1 MPKFVFLWTDIFVFA
16 LVLGLAAYV
25 WKVRRNVSL
34 RSAWASVGRTPSAM
48 CAAVV
53 LLCFAALGVLDSIHY
68 RPLLPPV
75 QAAAAQGPGAAGQG
89 AGQTQ
94 AQGPSQAHVQAEQR
108 IYSPVLRS
116 ALDDLLGLTQLTKR
130 ENTYSAPLAIRQFT
144 KETELIDGKA
154 VRDFPRL
161 KHAGRL
167 LEDESGHEAD
177 IYRRLG
183 QGMLAGLVACALA
196 AGLLTGLHRPGR
208 RNLAEAWSAWWRGA
222 SGLPWRAMWLTLC
235 VILMLGAVA
244 LSLGAN
250 YHVLGTDRTGNDV
263 LWQCLKSVR
272 TALVIGTLTTLAM
285 LPPALGF
292 GIAAGYFKG
301 RVDDVIQYIYT
312 TLTSIPGV
320 LLIAACVLMMQ
331 VYIDQNPAL
340 FDTVAAR
347 ADLRLFLLCM
357 ILGLTGW
364 AGLCRLLRAE
374 TLKLRELEYVQAARA
389 FGVGHLRI
397 MRRHL
402 LPNLMHIVLITLV
415 LEFSSLV
422 LYEAVLS
429 YLGIGVDP
437 STPSFGTMIDSAR
450 LEMSRDPMIWWNLLG
465 AFVFLLALVLSANI
479 FADAVQDAFDPR
491 TRRYR
496 VKPSAPHPG
505 HAHPGRG
512 GLPAGG
518 PAASDSAAGGAM
530 AGGVQAMEDGR

>member
-1 MPKFVFLWTDIFVFA
+1 MPKFVFLWTDIFVFFLVVA
-16 LVLGLAAYV
+16 VLGYALR
-25 WKVRRNVSL
+25 VRASASL
-34 RSAWASVGRTPSAM
+34 RLAWKSVGRTPSAM

-53 LLCFAALGVLDSIHY
+53 LVFFATAGLLDSIHY

-75 QAAAAQGPGAAGQG
+75 KAVSA
-89 AGQTQ
+89 
-94 AQGPSQAHVQAEQR
+94 SQAKSAPL
-108 IYSPVLRS
+108 YSPVLRS
-116 ALDDLLGLTQLTKR
+116 ALDDLLSLTRFSQR
-130 ENTYSAPLAIRQFT
+130 EKTYSAPLAIRRFT
-144 KETELIDGKA
+144 KETELIDGA
-154 VRDFPRL
+154 PVRDFPRL
-161 KHAGRL
+161 EHAGQGVQDGASHR
-167 LEDESGHEAD
+167 AD
-177 IYRRLG
+177 IYRLLRVGL
-183 QGMLAGLVACALA
+183 MAGL
-196 AGLLTGLHRPGR
+196 
-208 RNLAEAWSAWWRGA
+208 GA
-222 SGLPWRAMWLTLC
+222 C
-235 VILMLGAVA
+235 VILGVLLTVA
-244 LSLGAN
+244 HKRGRTWRQAWRAWWAGETDTPWRPMWITLSIILLISCVVLSLGSN

-263 LWQCLKSVR
+263 LRQCIKSIR

-285 LPPALGF
+285 LPPALVF

-301 RVDDVIQYIYT
+301 WVDDIIQYVYT

-331 VYIDQNPAL
+331 VYIDNNPDM

-389 FGVGHLRI
+389 FGVSHWRI

-402 LPNLMHIVLITLV
+402 LPNVMHIVLITLV
-415 LEFSSLV
+415 LEFSGLV

-437 STPSFGTMIDSAR
+437 STPSFGTMIDAAR

-465 AFVFLLALVLSANI
+465 AFMFLLALVLAANI

-491 TRRYR
+491 MRRLR
-496 VKPSAPHPG
+496 VAP
-505 HAHPGRG
+505 
-512 GLPAGG
+512 
-518 PAASDSAAGGAM
+518 ASIRVTS
-530 AGGVQAMEDGR
+530 

>member
-1 MPKFVFLWTDIFVFA
+1 MPKFVFLWTDVFIFLLVAAIFVY
-16 LVLGLAAYV
+16 G
-25 WKVRRNVSL
+25 WRIRRSASL
-34 RSAWASVGRTPSAM
+34 RSAWGSVARTPSAM

-53 LLCFAALGVLDSIHY
+53 LAGFALIGVLDSIHY

-75 QAAAAQGPGAAGQG
+75 QVSGPQEPA
-89 AGQTQ
+89 
-94 AQGPSQAHVQAEQR
+94 P

-116 ALDDLLGLTQLTKR
+116 ALDDLLSLTQLAQR
-130 ENTYSAPLAIRQFT
+130 EKTYSSPLAIRQFV
-144 KETELIDGKA
+144 KETEIIDGQP

-161 KHAGRL
+161 KHAGQLLGDPADHADDVSARL
-167 LEDESGHEAD
+167 LRG
-177 IYRRLG
+177 I
-183 QGMLAGLVACALA
+183 AGGLSASALA
-196 AGLLTGLHRPGR
+196 ALLLTMGHLGGR
-208 RNLAEAWSAWWRGA
+208 RGLARAAASWWRCE
-222 SGLPWRAMWLTLC
+222 SGVPWRAMWITST
-235 VILMLGAVA
+235 ILMMLAGVA
-244 LSLGAN
+244 LALGTN

-263 LWQCLKSVR
+263 LWQCLKSIR

-331 VYIDQNPAL
+331 VYIDNNPGM
-340 FDTVAAR
+340 FDTVASR

-364 AGLCRLLRAE
+364 AGLCRMLRAE

-389 FGVGHLRI
+389 FGIGHWRI

-402 LPNLMHIVLITLV
+402 LPNLMHIVLITMV
-415 LEFSSLV
+415 LEFSGLV

-437 STPSFGTMIDSAR
+437 STPSFGSMIDAAR

-465 AFVFLLALVLSANI
+465 AFVFLLALVLSANV

-491 TRRYR
+491 MRRFR
-496 VKPSAPHPG
+496 
-505 HAHPGRG
+505 
-512 GLPAGG
+512 PARLA
-518 PAASDSAAGGAM
+518 PAAVAGGAVAL
-530 AGGVQAMEDGR
+530 AGAPGPETKGGHS

>member
-1 MPKFVFLWTDIFVFA
+1 MPRFVFLWTDVFVFC
-16 LVLGLAAYV
+16 LVLGLLFYV
-25 WKVRRNVSL
+25 WRVRRSASL
-34 RSAWASVGRTPSAM
+34 RFAWRSVARTPSAM

-53 LLCFAALGVLDSIHY
+53 LLVFIVIGVLDSVHY
-68 RPLLPPV
+68 RPLLPPAPGASD
-75 QAAAAQGPGAAGQG
+75 AAA
-89 AGQTQ
+89 
-94 AQGPSQAHVQAEQR
+94 SV
-108 IYSPVLRS
+108 YSPVLRS
-116 ALDDLLGLTQLTKR
+116 ALDDLLSLTQLAQR
-130 ENTYSAPLAIRQFT
+130 EKTYSAPLAIRQFI
-144 KETELIDGKA
+144 KETELIDGVP

-161 KHAGRL
+161 KFAGQGIETEAQHAADVYRL
-167 LEDESGHEAD
+167 LAG
-177 IYRRLG
+177 G
-183 QGMLAGLVACALA
+183 LAVGIALSALA
-196 AGLLTGLHRPGR
+196 ALLLTLAHLPARRDGGLG
-208 RNLAEAWSAWWRGA
+208 AAWRAWWRRETDT
-222 SGLPWRAMWLTLC
+222 PWRPVWITVSL
-235 VILMLGAVA
+235 ILLAGSTAIVLG
-244 LSLGAN
+244 SN

-272 TALVIGTLTTLAM
+272 TALVIGTLTTIAM
-285 LPPALGF
+285 LPPALMF

-331 VYIDQNPAL
+331 VYIDNNPHL
-340 FDTVAAR
+340 FDTVASR
-347 ADLRLFLLCM
+347 ADLRLFMLCM

-374 TLKLRELEYVQAARA
+374 TLKLREFEYVQAARA
-389 FGVGHLRI
+389 FGVGHWRI

-437 STPSFGTMIDSAR
+437 STPSFGTMIDAAR

-491 TRRYR
+491 TRRFR
-496 VKPSAPHPG
+496 AVRLVKP
-505 HAHPGRG
+505 
-512 GLPAGG
+512 
-518 PAASDSAAGGAM
+518 AAGPVVAVSDPVRGTRRA
-530 AGGVQAMEDGR
+530 ER